1 VIYWFADFDD
11 KISVPQMEETLKELR
26 RNNVKVML
34 HDFKSPLGK
43 NHNIEHLRTIA
54 DKTGGEFF
62 LETAEK
68 KKK

>member
-1 VIYWFADFDD
+1 
-11 KISVPQMEETLKELR
+11 
-26 RNNVKVML
+26 ML